1 FAYLGKTVTHV
12 YADDGIYTV
21 ILTVTDND
29 GSNQT
34 AITSVIIHNFPP
46 IAYAGTTYSGF
57 EGSSIAFT
65 GSATDPGTTDIL
77 TYEWDFTYDDA
88 NFSVE
93 LSDVDLTHPSYTYA
107 DAGTYTVALCV
118 RDDDGGVSEL
128 ATASVTVN
136 RRNLFPFADAGGPYS
151 GYEGTPITFDASSS
165 SDPEGTPL
173 TYEWDWDND
182 GTYDAVTM
190 SPTIERLWIDDYIG
204 MVMLRVTDGAG
215 LTATSAT
222 ELTIYNIAPTAEAG
236 GPYRSIV
243 ASSIAFTGSATDP
256 GTMDILTYEWDFD
269 DNGVFDASG
278 KNVFYSYSTPGT
290 YFVTLRVSDD
300 DGGTDY
306 DTTTVTVYLYEM
318 HVEKIEMSKESWKPW
333 KRVRAV
339 AVVTIFDVAGD
350 PVEGATVIGT
360 WSGLVTGSASEST
373 GADGNA
379 IFISSGVS
387 SRDGTCTFTV
397 DDVTKADWIYNPEA
411 NKETSDSIQI

>member
-1 FAYLGKTVTHV
+1 
-12 YADDGIYTV
+12 
-21 ILTVTDND
+21 
-29 GSNQT
+29 
-34 AITSVIIHNFPP
+34 
-46 IAYAGTTYSGF
+46 
-57 EGSSIAFT
+57 
-65 GSATDPGTTDIL
+65 
-77 TYEWDFTYDDA
+77 
-88 NFSVE
+88 
-93 LSDVDLTHPSYTYA
+93 
-107 DAGTYTVALCV
+107 
-118 RDDDGGVSEL
+118 
-128 ATASVTVN
+128 
-136 RRNLFPFADAGGPYS
+136 
-151 GYEGTPITFDASSS
+151 
-165 SDPEGTPL
+165 
-173 TYEWDWDND
+173 
-182 GTYDAVTM
+182 
-190 SPTIERLWIDDYIG
+190 

-222 ELTIYNIAPTAEAG
+222 ELTIYNVAPTSQAG

-243 ASSIAFTGSATDP
+243 ASSIAFIGSATDP

-339 AVVTIFDVAGD
+339 AVVTIFDVADD

-397 DDVTKADWIYNPEA
+397 DDVTKVDWIYNSEA